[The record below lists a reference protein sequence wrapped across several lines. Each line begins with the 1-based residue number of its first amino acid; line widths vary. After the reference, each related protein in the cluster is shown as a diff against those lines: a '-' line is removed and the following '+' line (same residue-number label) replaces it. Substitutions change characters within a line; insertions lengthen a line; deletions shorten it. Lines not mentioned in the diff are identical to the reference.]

1 VNGPEPRRGGRIL
14 VDQLLLHGA
23 DAAFCVP
30 GESFLEVLDALR
42 DGSGIRLVVCR
53 QEGGAAA
60 MAGAYGRITGR
71 PGVCLVSRA
80 PGATNASSGVH
91 MAYRDSAPLLLVVG
105 LPPREVAGR
114 QAFQELEVEPFFGQ
128 MAKWAARVD
137 DPARLPELV
146 ARAFQLATSGRPGP
160 VVLGVPEDV
169 LAAPAEV
176 ADARPYRA
184 VQPHPDGADLDRLA
198 ALLAAARRPLVLAGG
213 AGWTAAA
220 SADLR
225 AFAEAN
231 ALPVAASWRSQD
243 VLDNRSASYAGHAG
257 LGPDPR
263 LAERV
268 RGADLLVAVGSR
280 LGEITTGGY
289 RLLEVPRPRQT
300 LVHVHPDT
308 AELGRVYQADL
319 PVNAGVE
326 RFAAALRA
334 LRPVADPP
342 WSAWTA
348 AAREDYLAWT
358 RPPPGGGRLD
368 LAKVVVA
375 LQARLPDAIVA
386 NGAGNFAIWVNRFW
400 RYTVFP
406 SQLGPRGGAM
416 GYGLPAAL
424 AAKLACPERP
434 VVAVSGD
441 GDFLMTGQELATAM
455 RHQLPVLV
463 VVVNNGLYGTIR
475 MHQERAHPG
484 RPVGTDLVNPDFAAL
499 ARAYGA
505 HGEVVE
511 RTGDFAPAVERAL
524 AAGGPALLE
533 LRTDPELLRP
543 PG

>member
-1 VNGPEPRRGGRIL
+1 MNGPEPRRGGRIL

-42 DGSGIRLVVCR
+42 DASGIRLVVCR

-146 ARAFQLATSGRPGP
+146 GRAFQLATSGRPGP

-184 VQPHPDGADLDRLA
+184 VQPHPDGADLERLA

-511 RTGDFAPAVERAL
+511 RTGDFTPAVERAL

>member
-42 DGSGIRLVVCR
+42 DASGIRLVVCR

-146 ARAFQLATSGRPGP
+146 GRAFQLATSGRPGP

-184 VQPHPDGADLDRLA
+184 VQPHPDGADLERLA

-511 RTGDFAPAVERAL
+511 RTGDFTPAVERAL